1 MYIISDKIN
10 KGKILDKMEIL
21 DIDGLFMASKN
32 RVFKIHN
39 CNIRKICIMN
49 KKLANPIASKMV
61 SEKYEKLIFYLTD
74 LLTDDDDSG
83 ESYHEALNQIEKF
96 RLEIK
101 NKYREYLTRKE
112 LEKMSKQLSILQKEA
127 IKRYEELRYSYSE
140 YLNENNRRR

>member
-61 SEKYEKLIFYLTD
+61 SEKYEK
-74 LLTDDDDSG
+74 
-83 ESYHEALNQIEKF
+83 
-96 RLEIK
+96 
-101 NKYREYLTRKE
+101 
-112 LEKMSKQLSILQKEA
+112 
-127 IKRYEELRYSYSE
+127 
-140 YLNENNRRR
+140 